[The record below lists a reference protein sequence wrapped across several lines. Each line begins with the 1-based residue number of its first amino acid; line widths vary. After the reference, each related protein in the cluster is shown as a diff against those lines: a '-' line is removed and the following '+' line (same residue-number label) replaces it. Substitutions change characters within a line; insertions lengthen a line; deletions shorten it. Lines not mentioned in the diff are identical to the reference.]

1 MMANAA
7 ELAALR
13 AEIENFLYEEAE
25 LLDNW
30 RLNEW
35 ADLFTEDAIYRTP
48 ALDDPTRDPDNSIF
62 LVNDDLPRIKSRAR
76 QLLGDTA
83 WAENPRSQTRRL
95 ITNVRVIA
103 AEGDVVRTTAN
114 FLVQRCRMER
124 VSTYV
129 GQYRYKLVRAG
140 SRFKIAERIVIL
152 AQDTLRSQG
161 VMSIIV

>member
-1 MMANAA
+1 MANAA

-13 AEIENFLYEEAE
+13 SEVEAFLYEEAE
-25 LLDNW
+25 LLDSW
-30 RLNEW
+30 RLTEW
-35 ADLFTEDAIYRTP
+35 AELFTEDAIYRAP
-48 ALDDPTRDPDNSIF
+48 ALDDATRDPDDSIF

-103 AEGDVVRTTAN
+103 AEGDTVRATAN

-124 VSTYV
+124 IITYV

-140 SRFKIAERIVIL
+140 PRFKIAERIVIL
-152 AQDTLRSQG
+152 AQDTLRAQG

>member
-1 MMANAA
+1 MLSVADTV
-7 ELAALR
+7 LLR
-13 AEIENFLYEEAE
+13 GEIETFLYEEAE
-25 LLDNW
+25 LLDSW
-30 RLNEW
+30 RLAEW
-35 ADLFTEDAIYRTP
+35 AELFTEDAISRAP
-48 ALDDPTRDPDNSIF
+48 ALDDATRDPDNSIF

-95 ITNVRVIA
+95 ITNVRVTAI
-103 AEGDVVRTTAN
+103 EGDAIRATAN

-124 VSTYV
+124 IITYV
-129 GQYRYKLVRAG
+129 GQYRYKLVRHQ
-140 SRFKIAERIVIL
+140 SSFKIAERIVLL

>member
-1 MMANAA
+1 MAGAA

-13 AEIENFLYEEAE
+13 GEVEAFLYEEAE

-30 RLNEW
+30 QLNEW
-35 ADLFTEDAIYRTP
+35 AELFTEDAISRAP
-48 ALDDPTRDPDNSIF
+48 ALDDATRDPDNSVF

-95 ITNVRVIA
+95 ITNVRVIS
-103 AEGDVVRTTAN
+103 AEGDTVRATAN

-124 VSTYV
+124 IVTYV

-140 SRFKIAERIVIL
+140 SRFKIAERTVIL